1 MRTVFLPLSLLA
13 LAACSSTTTSHN
25 VSELANLPTFEVDS
39 QTLSEKELNDLVD
52 EANANNTQNASSD
65 IIRAVDLIEE
75 TYQSDLLNKSN
86 SRFDAIPQS
95 GTARFAG
102 GLAVNV
108 VDQSFSE
115 YTALGFVDVTAN
127 FSDKTL
133 DVENDG
139 FVTLRNADFDT
150 IQTATGS
157 IDLTNGIIGAQQAN
171 SVEFAIAGEVVSDQA
186 TISIDGNL
194 FGTFKGSPELK
205 GIYADEG
212 NGITIVNGVRARSTQ
227 VQLFALPD

>member
-1 MRTVFLPLSLLA
+1 MRIGFLPLPLLA
-13 LAACSSTTTSHN
+13 FAACSTTTTH
-25 VSELANLPTFEVDS
+25 EVNEVVEIPPLEING

-52 EANANNTQNASSD
+52 ETDANNTQNASSD
-65 IIRAVDLIEE
+65 VIRTVDLIAEIA
-75 TYQSDLLNKSN
+75 QSDLIYTSN

-95 GTARFAG
+95 GTAHFEG
-102 GLAVNV
+102 GLAVIV
-108 VDQSFSE
+108 EDQSSAD
-115 YTALGFVDVTAN
+115 YTAFGFVDVTAN

-139 FVTLRNADFDT
+139 FVTRRDTDNDT

-171 SVEFAIAGEVVSDQA
+171 SVEFDIAGEVVSDQA

-194 FGTFKGSPELK
+194 FGAFKGSPELK

-212 NGITIVNGVRARSTQ
+212 NGITMINGVRARSVQ
-227 VQLFALPD
+227 VQLFALPE